1 MKINISERFRYRQYT
16 DATVAYCFDRKTYKI
31 CDAALL
37 GAEDSTP
44 YQRYIPLL
52 AIDEGLIRDAY
63 VRSWGDLHILPAI
76 REGAITFNAY
86 IEREGLQT
94 NWWEYYRSVVFDLEK
109 TWCEE
114 NNITYLFDL

>member
-1 MKINISERFRYRQYT
+1 MKINISELFTYRQYT
-16 DATVAYCFDRKTYKI
+16 DAPIAYCFDRKAYRI

-37 GAEDSTP
+37 GTESEP

-52 AIDEGLIRDAY
+52 KIDEELIRAAY

-76 REGAITFNAY
+76 REGAISFEAY
-86 IEREGLQT
+86 IEREGLQSD
-94 NWWEYYRSVVFDLEK
+94 WWEYYRSVVFDLEK

-114 NNITYLFDL
+114 NGIGYVFDP